1 MKRYLI
7 DRFVRDKKTTADF
20 HLNEIKVLCPGFAE
34 VPLVVSSPEA
44 DVISTLRLSFTFLP
58 DGGSGFRGGQQLK
71 SLVVDTVKED
81 SLKATSSAA
90 EHSAEAAATR
100 PISLQ
105 QDGGSTTLTA
115 PFQDGPKWE
124 TDDGRVVQKIWQQ
137 TGCFD
142 IGNSF
147 LIEKMELTTGR
158 LIVIIDQNVWD
169 LYSSKIQDWC
179 DHNDLKLEAV
189 VRPGNEDQ
197 KTMDNCMV
205 MLDELKRIDPL
216 RRSEPV
222 LAIGGGVLTDV
233 AGFACALWR
242 RGVPWCRMPTVR
254 HSYALLDP
262 DR

>member
-1 MKRYLI
+1 M
-7 DRFVRDKKTTADF
+7 
-20 HLNEIKVLCPGFAE
+20 
-34 VPLVVSSPEA
+34 
-44 DVISTLRLSFTFLP
+44 
-58 DGGSGFRGGQQLK
+58 
-71 SLVVDTVKED
+71 
-81 SLKATSSAA
+81 
-90 EHSAEAAATR
+90 
-100 PISLQ
+100 
-105 QDGGSTTLTA
+105 
-115 PFQDGPKWE
+115 
-124 TDDGRVVQKIWQQ
+124 
-137 TGCFD
+137 
-142 IGNSF
+142 
-147 LIEKMELTTGR
+147 
-158 LIVIIDQNVWD
+158 WD

-262 DR
+262 DK